1 MYGNNSKI
9 VVAGGAYEG
18 NTAGAEG
25 GMAYVIQ
32 SHLNVT
38 TGAEIFR
45 GKAPRGGAVYAR
57 DRSIVDVRV
66 GVTMRDNHA
75 SAHGGAVYGHTFSVI
90 KLSENTLLLR
100 NSASD
105 DSGAVHLFAQ
115 SSLYAS
121 NNVTFEEN
129 TAGDDGGAITMQGA
143 GSSGPPGVIRLERG
157 VIFARNYAKDQGGA
171 LFVLGRSAVEVY
183 GDVVFVENS
192 ADEGGAIAMDGS
204 GSVCE
209 GCGVRRHAA
218 LNPARKRSE
227 TRAHGVLAR
236 IHRRVRGGA
245 IGVRAC
251 PSRVSAPPHQARM
264 LREARCVCTCALG
277 VSACCANPAGCA
289 MCRGHMDLAPTSAR

>member
-1 MYGNNSKI
+1 VYVSKGGRVSAWDSVFETCVANADGGGVYASESSLLLERSSMRFCGANRGGAVYGNNSKI

-38 TGAEIFR
+38 TGAEIFL

-121 NNVTFEEN
+121 NNVTFQEN
-129 TAGDDGGAITMQGA
+129 TAGDDAGAIAMQGP
-143 GSSGPPGVIRLERG
+143 GSSGPPGVIRLEKG
-157 VIFARNYAKDQGGA
+157 VVFARNFAKDMGGA
-171 LFVLGRSAVEVY
+171 LYVLGRSAVEVY
-183 GDVVFVENS
+183 GDVDFVENS

-204 GSVCE
+204 DSTSQGT
-209 GCGVRRHAA
+209 
-218 LNPARKRSE
+218 LN
-227 TRAHGVLAR
+227 
-236 IHRRVRGGA
+236 IRGGVSFRDNTA
-245 IGVRAC
+245 LAKVCSWLGRRSLPEN
-251 PSRVSAPPHQARM
+251 PSVGKTDS
-264 LREARCVCTCALG
+264 
-277 VSACCANPAGCA
+277 
-289 MCRGHMDLAPTSAR
+289 